1 MCSIANVH
9 VEYYMASV
17 RVSLRVQRPAPLAI
31 VVSIIPT
38 NYHRWLMAPGADNQ
52 WPYMQTAS
60 HAHLRIQLLLEKLAM
75 DGSSFIKA

>member
-1 MCSIANVH
+1 MRGIANVH

-38 NYHRWLMAPGADNQ
+38 NYQRWLMAPGADNQ

-60 HAHLRIQLLLEKLAM
+60 HAPSHSTSAGETCNGQ
-75 DGSSFIKA
+75 IKID